1 MPGNLEKKKLEIK
14 KELEDQPN
22 VFVDTRIDVIK
33 KLTLAR
39 EFSETYMA
47 SLTKSFGGHN
57 IPSLCEMLG
66 KQRALLM
73 GYVSDNMRSFDLPST
88 ESVNGALLLTEPNT
102 SVFGYTCTDIEENN
116 TILLSNTSIDTQTIT
131 INATTTNTFS
141 VYVGDYYLIR
151 YRET

>member
-47 SLTKSFGGHN
+47 SLTESFGGHN
-57 IPSLCEMLG
+57 IP
-66 KQRALLM
+66 
-73 GYVSDNMRSFDLPST
+73 P
-88 ESVNGALLLTEPNT
+88 
-102 SVFGYTCTDIEENN
+102 
-116 TILLSNTSIDTQTIT
+116 
-131 INATTTNTFS
+131 
-141 VYVGDYYLIR
+141 
-151 YRET
+151 YRF